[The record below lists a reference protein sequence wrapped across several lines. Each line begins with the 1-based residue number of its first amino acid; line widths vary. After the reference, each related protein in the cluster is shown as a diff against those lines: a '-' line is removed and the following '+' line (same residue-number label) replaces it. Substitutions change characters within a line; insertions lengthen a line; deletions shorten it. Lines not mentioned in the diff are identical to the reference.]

1 MAEDGQ
7 EVVSLASRADAALSE
22 AAFVHR
28 EDLSAEKRLLRKG
41 AMDVWD
47 HQNVAPDVVA
57 RLVIYIWP
65 PQRVQLTK
73 EINDQFNSHTPT

>member
-1 MAEDGQ
+1 MVGRGP

-41 AMDVWD
+41 AMDVQD

-57 RLVIYIWP
+57 GLVLYIWP
-65 PQRVQLTK
+65 PTTRDTNW
-73 EINDQFNSHTPT
+73 EN